1 MKEDREW
8 YFVGSNWISFSNA
21 SDRQLFKIYYTVF
34 SNDNK
39 LSAKTEM
46 KNLPLT
52 ESGHKNLT
60 AQHRPDMSNT
70 GELGYK
76 STDNKMSS

>member
-1 MKEDREW
+1 
-8 YFVGSNWISFSNA
+8 
-21 SDRQLFKIYYTVF
+21 
-34 SNDNK
+34 
-39 LSAKTEM
+39 M

-60 AQHRPDMSNT
+60 AENRPDMSNT